1 MELAEN
7 WDDEAG
13 TSQSDNVEKEQND
26 DPFEYL
32 VPGYETFEKYT
43 QEAFNVMRNGI
54 KAANNLPAGDNFNYY
69 ACFPS
74 FNDAR
79 NKSIKLMLDTMRTIM
94 GRSIGSMNIA
104 IRDIDEKFELLL
116 DANDQLLDQ
125 ANILMDEECGIKQNP
140 QVELVVS
147 QMPKTAVNGSW
158 NAKTNETRQNPNSEK
173 IRLLGGKN
181 VQRPQLMFKDK
192 IDNSSKP
199 WVPRL
204 KEKPNSLKP
213 LALYVEETE
222 HGEVF
227 NHPYE
232 FELDKFEV
240 PECQLKKSVPVKY
253 KSLDNTKF
261 EYIETPCEFKTLLE
275 DLKNYKEIAIDLEHH
290 SYRTFQGITCLMQIS
305 TEHTD
310 YLIDTLTLRS
320 ELHQLN
326 EIFTKPTILKVF
338 HGADMDILW
347 LQRDLSLYIVNMF
360 DTHQAAVQLNLP
372 YRSLNKLL
380 KRYCDIDLNKHFQL
394 ADWRIRPLTIEMMK
408 YAREDTHYL
417 LYIKDM
423 LKNELIDA
431 ANGKTNLLKVVFDK
445 STDICK
451 RTYVKPVWSEESC
464 MNMYRKEPRA
474 FNNKQM
480 YAFMELHKW
489 RDLVARE
496 EDDSV
501 DYVLPKQMLFNISDT
516 LPREMQGILACC
528 NLIPPLVRQNLLKIH
543 KIVLKAREQPL
554 VKSIPE
560 ADIRQRSMQQ
570 NHVVDF
576 GNSLFKLHDIPSG
589 TEPRADLPCLLD
601 KNGVMQP
608 SKANKH
614 QAVKHTV
621 TVFDSPV
628 MSENEESKDSSG
640 KKAIFVS
647 PFMRYKRVIPM
658 VADQEAKEREK
669 ELKKEVEEQR
679 LNEGV
684 KSDIA
689 KAHENQERDNSEFST
704 PRPSLDTRIV
714 HMSKKAK
721 QDIQQAIEE
730 RKVQQS
736 LVQIQDGDDPEV
748 KSIRVRKKGEKKA
761 NEKVLRQQGM
771 LPAEKFDYKS
781 VDFNSFQGGS
791 VEKTANQALFQKPKV
806 KLMCICVTMVSM
818 SILVLAVLWQF
829 SIKECSCLRHLDVTN
844 IQAHRHALNR
854 TIHAAKA
861 VPLFNETTLANFT
874 FALPTRTR
882 NLRVFLNS
890 SANEEETQVDCFG
903 LGKGVATV
911 LERIF
916 RNNPNGSNAL
926 DVRFSLSSRKQPHR
940 VQVVLGEQFGLEWT
954 DFKIERRTVII
965 VHGFLSHGQ
974 ETWISN
980 LEEAL
985 LEWDDVNV
993 VVVDWSAGSNTWN
1006 YYKAAVNTRI
1016 VGYQISKFIE
1026 HITNA
1031 TISSEEPNVSN
1042 WGPLHLIGHSLG
1054 AHICGFAA
1062 KELKKIRNRWTV
1074 QRITGLDP
1082 AQPCFKRA
1090 EASAHLHKTDAPFV
1104 DVIHTNGRL
1113 LRRLGLGL
1121 PDAIGHIDFYPN
1133 GGEMQPGCVRTES
1146 SIFDNIIP
1154 KKAIQEAICSHGRS
1168 YIYLTESLTSAATR
1182 NCSFWARNWDLT
1194 YRHFLQIIREPC
1206 SEDSCTEMGIRA
1218 EIYAQRGKFFVIT
1231 ANSHPFCANSSDVV
1245 EEVKRQLEEHFS
1257 SQIED

>member
-275 DLKNYKEIAIDLEHH
+275 DLKIYKEIAIDLEHH

-684 KSDIA
+684 SEECISKNEIDESKERVYEHFKQISQTVTTDDQASSKKKKKNAKLTLGQMHGRKRKRESDIA

-791 VEKTANQALFQKPKV
+791 VEKTANQALFQKPKHQE
-806 KLMCICVTMVSM
+806 LMCICVTMVSM

-1016 VGYQISKFIE
+1016 VGYQIS
-1026 HITNA
+1026 N
-1031 TISSEEPNVSN
+1031 SEEPNVSN

-1154 KKAIQEAICSHGRS
+1154 KKA
-1168 YIYLTESLTSAATR
+1168 
-1182 NCSFWARNWDLT
+1182 
-1194 YRHFLQIIREPC
+1194 
-1206 SEDSCTEMGIRA
+1206 
-1218 EIYAQRGKFFVIT
+1218 
-1231 ANSHPFCANSSDVV
+1231 NSSDVV